1 MSHPNELEK
10 ADIQHEEGDID
21 KEVLS
26 DPYIYENLIRGAI
39 DSSEAESKMG
49 FVGLWKIYYP
59 AAIWSMSLSVA
70 LVMEGMD
77 IGLVS
82 LTLLSW
88 GLMIDQQFL
97 RIGRLYQPFWIYS
110 CRWEQ
115 VYLSGL
121 AGWDQQRFERWSDLW
136 VVD

>member
-21 KEVLS
+21 KEILS

-82 LTLLSW
+82 LDMPSV
-88 GLMIDQQFL
+88 GLTIDQ
-97 RIGRLYQPFWIYS
+97 
-110 CRWEQ
+110 
-115 VYLSGL
+115 
-121 AGWDQQRFERWSDLW
+121 
-136 VVD
+136 

>member
-49 FVGLWKIYYP
+49 FVGLWKVYYP

-82 LTLLSW
+82 LDMPSA
-88 GLMIDQQFL
+88 GLTIDQ
-97 RIGRLYQPFWIYS
+97 
-110 CRWEQ
+110 
-115 VYLSGL
+115 
-121 AGWDQQRFERWSDLW
+121 
-136 VVD
+136 

>member
-82 LTLLSW
+82 LDVPCEKADDRSIISSGWTLISTILDIQLPTGASTSR
-88 GLMIDQQFL
+88 
-97 RIGRLYQPFWIYS
+97 RIGRLESITLRKEVRS
-110 CRWEQ
+110 LGC
-115 VYLSGL
+115 
-121 AGWDQQRFERWSDLW
+121 
-136 VVD
+136 